1 MKDIEIKII
10 NEALEI
16 VKPEKILY
24 IGDAGI
30 RDYREIQFILDKRGI
45 NETPEN
51 TKHLFSLL
59 GYDKVDIFNENEI
72 DNLPAET
79 YDLVINAFASS
90 TYFDQVKF
98 FGSLIVRTHVGGYQ
112 CHIVPF
118 MTTIDN
124 EFFSYSP
131 SFFPY
136 LGSFNN
142 LTIEKSWLGNYFLT
156 KFYEFDIEREF
167 QGINYERTL
176 GINFLQNDNWTSHIA
191 LGVILKRHEKEAS
204 KGSEDVQKDD

>member
-10 NEALEI
+10 NEALELI
-16 VKPEKILY
+16 HPQKILY
-24 IGDAGI
+24 LGDANI
-30 RDYREIQFILDKRGI
+30 RDYREIQFILDKKGI

-51 TKHLFSLL
+51 TKHLFKLL
-59 GYDKVDIFNENEI
+59 GYNKVDIFNENDI

-79 YDLVINAFASS
+79 YDLVINASASA

-98 FGSLIVRTHVGGYQ
+98 FGSLTVRTHVDGYQ

-118 MTTIDN
+118 MTTMDN

-136 LGSFNN
+136 LANFNN

-156 KFYEFDIEREF
+156 KFLELHIADAF
-167 QGINYERTL
+167 QGVNYERTL
-176 GINFLQNDNWTSHIA
+176 GINFLQNDNWTQHIA
-191 LGVILKRHEKEAS
+191 LGVILKKHQKEAS
-204 KGSEDVQKDD
+204 KRTEDVQEDN